1 MEIIL
6 VMKDYDELLDL
17 KNKVESVYGR
27 EKICTFQAAEDAAAY
42 AKSRHIDVCYTE
54 VVLKEMSGIALAK
67 ELKKKGEDIQINFIS
82 DTQEYALDAW
92 KLFIN
97 DYLLKP
103 VSLSAVQHS
112 RDCSR

>member
-42 AKSRHIDVCYTE
+42 AKGRHIDVCYTE
-54 VVLKEMSGIALAK
+54 VVLKGMSGIALAK
-67 ELKKKGEDIQINFIS
+67 ELKKKEEDIRINFIS

>member
-1 MEIIL
+1 M
-6 VMKDYDELLDL
+6 
-17 KNKVESVYGR
+17 
-27 EKICTFQAAEDAAAY
+27 
-42 AKSRHIDVCYTE
+42 CYTE
-54 VVLKEMSGIALAK
+54 VVLKGMSGIALAK